1 MPTFYFIFSLLLVAA
16 GCSDPPASKYPT
28 RPEHSEDATLG
39 AGDTVEV
46 RVYRQEEMSGTYEV
60 SSEGSFS
67 FPLIG
72 EISAEGKTPAAVQ
85 RDIQSR
91 LADGFL
97 KKPSVTVLVKESKS
111 KNISIV
117 GEVSKPITLV
127 FSDGMTLID
136 AIAKAGGF
144 TPMARK
150 NAVTV
155 TRNIEGEKTRYTVP
169 AEDIG
174 RGKADAF
181 FIRPGDVVFV
191 PRRVW

>member
-1 MPTFYFIFSLLLVAA
+1 MRILHYIISFLFLVAA
-16 GCSDPPASKYPT
+16 CSDPPPSKYPT
-28 RPEHSEDATLG
+28 EQMHAEDATLG

-46 RVYRQEEMSGTYEV
+46 RVYRQEEMSGPYEV
-60 SSEGSFS
+60 SSEGNFS

-72 EISAEGKTPAAVQ
+72 LIVAEGKTPAAVQ
-85 RDIQSR
+85 RDIQER
-91 LADGFL
+91 LADGYL
-97 KKPSVTVLVKESKS
+97 NNPSVTVLVKESKS
-111 KNISIV
+111 KNISVV
-117 GEVSKPITLV
+117 GEVSKPVTLP
-127 FSDGMTLID
+127 FADGMTLID
-136 AIAKAGGF
+136 AIARAGGF

-155 TRNIEGEKTRYTVP
+155 TRNIEGKKTRYTIP

-174 RGKADAF
+174 KGKANSF